1 MCKSKTIFNRYFL
14 FIAVLPFLILI
25 ALNYKTYKVIRRR
38 AAMNPPKVVNAHFQ
52 SVKDQAAQQSK
63 ILFAVCFV
71 FGFCHMP
78 RLVLGIHELVVLDEY
93 NSSRENF
100 YCNEVPLSVLI
111 AGSVSQLCLTLNSTL
126 NFFIYIFTCSD
137 FKKILLEKLVICCA
151 PFIRANNSNNRLETA
166 GIQFNV
172 NPANDD
178 NATVRIHIKDDEVQ
192 GSSFQP
198 SPV

>member
-1 MCKSKTIFNRYFL
+1 MM
-14 FIAVLPFLILI
+14 I
-25 ALNYKTYKVIRRR
+25 ALNYKTYTVIRRR

-71 FGFCHMP
+71 FGFCHTP
-78 RLVLGIHELVVLDEY
+78 RLVLGIHELVVLDDY

-100 YCNEVPLSVLI
+100 HCNEVPLSVLI
-111 AGSVSQLCLTLNSTL
+111 VGSVSQLCLTLNSTL
-126 NFFIYIFTCSD
+126 NFFIYIITCSD
-137 FKKILLEKLVICCA
+137 FKKILLEKLVIFFA
-151 PFIRANNSNNRLETA
+151 PFIRRAHANTSNNRLETV
-166 GIQFNV
+166 GIEFNV
-172 NPANDD
+172 NPENDD
-178 NATVRIHIKDDEVQ
+178 NGTVRIRIKDDEGQ